1 MQSTMRPNQ
10 AARRPI
16 RAPKGDIE
24 MTHVQRTHAGTN
36 AFLPAA
42 FAALAMAAA
51 LALAIAVNGVPT
63 IPSIGS
69 GAQAAPTIDRAAVE
83 SGRAW
88 QLQREQ
94 QAGIGVISDAVRQS
108 AADWEQQRKAQSGEG
123 YQTHE
128 RVMPPGL

>member
-1 MQSTMRPNQ
+1 
-10 AARRPI
+10 
-16 RAPKGDIE
+16 
-24 MTHVQRTHAGTN
+24 
-36 AFLPAA
+36 
-42 FAALAMAAA
+42 MAAA

-123 YQTHE
+123 YQTDE

>member
-1 MQSTMRPNQ
+1 
-10 AARRPI
+10 
-16 RAPKGDIE
+16 
-24 MTHVQRTHAGTN
+24 
-36 AFLPAA
+36 
-42 FAALAMAAA
+42 MAAA

-69 GAQAAPTIDRAAVE
+69 GAQAAPTTDRAAVE

-108 AADWEQQRKAQSGEG
+108 AADWEQQRKAQSGAD

>member
-1 MQSTMRPNQ
+1 
-10 AARRPI
+10 
-16 RAPKGDIE
+16 

-63 IPSIGS
+63 VPSLGG
-69 GAQAAPTIDRAAVE
+69 GADDAPTVDQAVIDA
-83 SGRAW
+83 GRAW

-94 QAGIGVISDAVRQS
+94 QAGIGVISDATRDA
-108 AADWEQQRKAQSGEG
+108 AADWEAQRKAQSGEG
-123 YQTHE
+123 SQTDE